1 MTARVRLREIQ
12 KEQKINWKD
21 KAIGKG
27 KKTRNAQ
34 TYKKLSSVPDIKFIR
49 GKCELNNNSNI
60 KNKTC

>member
-34 TYKKLSSVPDIKFIR
+34 TYKKLSSVPDIKLIR